1 MGACSK
7 CSADTSTQR
16 WSHVPGEI
24 GEICV
29 PCHAQWMEAYVKKTT
44 KPTKLTDGCYVASTD
59 LFFMILG
66 YVRYAVG
73 RMSMAPSEAQAII
86 ARYGHALEKSH
97 LTQIEAEI
105 ARELARCERMNQPL
119 GMDMDTRTWKATV
132 VDIQRQLATR
142 V

>member
-1 MGACSK
+1 
-7 CSADTSTQR
+7 
-16 WSHVPGEI
+16 
-24 GEICV
+24 
-29 PCHAQWMEAYVKKTT
+29 MEAYVKKTT